1 MKEGGFFFFSPGP
14 DIERCPNFFS
24 GGPDSSSGQ
33 VAERRANPG
42 AALDHFGRDRAY
54 ALLSF
59 ALHHGQ
65 TTVSLSSRFAEIAG
79 NAVCFFSPTL
89 LLDVNKPI

>member
-1 MKEGGFFFFSPGP
+1 MKEGWLFSPDLTSKDVQIFQGA
-14 DIERCPNFFS
+14 
-24 GGPDSSSGQ
+24 DSSSGK

-42 AALDHFGRDRAY
+42 SALDHIGRDYTY

-65 TTVSLSSRFAEIAG
+65 TTDSLSSRFAEIAG
-79 NAVCFFSPTL
+79 NAFFFSYTFIWC
-89 LLDVNKPI
+89 K